1 MPSLFLRSLA
11 LVVLLFAAIVLPS
24 AGANIAAG
32 SIAVRSAPGGAAV
45 TLDGVYQGQ
54 TPLGN
59 DPLLVEN
66 IEPGPHQLVV
76 SKSGHVDERYPFW
89 IRSGQRS
96 EIRITLSSTTSQTGS
111 VSIVSSPSG
120 ADVLLDGGYR
130 GRTPITMSGLSI
142 GRHEVALELPG
153 YARYTDTVEVQN
165 GVMTYLDPVLTPSP
179 SVGFVSV
186 VSTPEGA
193 SVFVDGAYRGVTPLT
208 VAAPAGSR
216 RIELDNPGY
225 ADWSSTAQVATG
237 STVRV
242 NANLQLLPASSD
254 GGIAVS
260 SEPSG
265 ASVYLDGQYRGVTT
279 SYGDLDLTGVSVG
292 SHTLSVRLDGYDEY
306 RLTVQV
312 MPDATVKVRPQ
323 LVTAGNT
330 AGTAT
335 PTVLGVR
342 GAIQANSTPSGARV
356 AIDGLFKGTTP
367 FSISDVPAG
376 PHTVRFSLD
385 GYIEREQSVEVRAGQ
400 TATLAANL
408 TRVDQTQTGVSGLAV
423 FAALGTIAAIA
434 VLGRSRRQQDERK

>member
-1 MPSLFLRSLA
+1 MPSLPLRCLC
-11 LVVLLFAAIVLPS
+11 LVLLLAAAAVLPS

-32 SIAVRSAPGGAAV
+32 SIAVRSAPGGASV
-45 TLDGVYQGQ
+45 TLDGIYQGL

-59 DPLLVEN
+59 DVLLIEN
-66 IEPGPHQLVV
+66 IEPGPHQLVL
-76 SKSGHVDERYPFW
+76 SKSGHVDERHPFW
-89 IRSGQRS
+89 IGSGQRS
-96 EIRITLSSTTSQTGS
+96 EIRITLSATTSQTGS

-130 GRTPITMSGLSI
+130 GRTPITMSGLTL
-142 GRHEVALELPG
+142 GRHELVLELPG

-216 RIELDNPGY
+216 RIELDHPGY
-225 ADWSSTAQVATG
+225 ADWSSTAQVAAG
-237 STVRV
+237 ATVTV
-242 NANLQLLPASSD
+242 NAYLQLLPASSN

-260 SEPSG
+260 SEPAG
-265 ASVYLDGQYRGVTT
+265 AAVYLDGQYRGVTT
-279 SYGDLDLTGVSVG
+279 SYGDLDLTGVAVG

-306 RLTVQV
+306 RLTIQV
-312 MPDATVKVRPQ
+312 MPDATVKVRPR
-323 LVTAGNT
+323 LVVAGNPART
-330 AGTAT
+330 AA
-335 PTVLGVR
+335 PTVLGDR

-356 AIDGLFKGTTP
+356 AIDGSFKGTTP

-385 GYIEREQSVEVRAGQ
+385 GYVEREQSVEVRAGQ
-400 TATLAANL
+400 TATLSANL
-408 TRVDQTQTGVSGLAV
+408 TRVDQTQTGVSGISIL
-423 FAALGTIAAIA
+423 AALGAVAAVA
-434 VLGRSRRQQDERK
+434 VLGRSRRR

>member
-1 MPSLFLRSLA
+1 MPSLPLRCLC
-11 LVVLLFAAIVLPS
+11 LVLLLAAAAVLPS

-32 SIAVRSAPGGAAV
+32 SIAVRSAPGGASV
-45 TLDGVYQGQ
+45 TLDGVHQGL

-59 DPLLVEN
+59 DALVVEN
-66 IEPGPHQLVV
+66 IEPGPHQLVL
-76 SKSGHVDERYPFW
+76 SKSGHVDGRHPFW
-89 IRSGQRS
+89 IGSGQRS
-96 EIRITLSSTTSQTGS
+96 EIRLTLSSTTSQTGS

-130 GRTPITMSGLSI
+130 GRTPITMSGLAP

-153 YARYTDTVEVQN
+153 FARYTDTVEVQN

-216 RIELDNPGY
+216 RIELDCPGY
-225 ADWSSTAQVATG
+225 ADWSSTAQVTTGATV
-237 STVRV
+237 TV
-242 NANLQLLPASSD
+242 NAYLQLLPASSD

-260 SEPSG
+260 SEPAG
-265 ASVYLDGQYRGVTT
+265 AAVYLDEEYRGITT

-292 SHTLSVRLDGYDEY
+292 SHTLSVRLEGYDEY

-323 LVTAGNT
+323 LVAAGNQP
-330 AGTAT
+330 GTAA
-335 PTVLGVR
+335 PTVLGDR

-367 FSISDVPAG
+367 FFISDVPSG

-408 TRVDQTQTGVSGLAV
+408 TRVDQTQTGASGIAV
-423 FAALGTIAAIA
+423 LAALGIVSTAALLA
-434 VLGRSRRQQDERK
+434 GKRKRR